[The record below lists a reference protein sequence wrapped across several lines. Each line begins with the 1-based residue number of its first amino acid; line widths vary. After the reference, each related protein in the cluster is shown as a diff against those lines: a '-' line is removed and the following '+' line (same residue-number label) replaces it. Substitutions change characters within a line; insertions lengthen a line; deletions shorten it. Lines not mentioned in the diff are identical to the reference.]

1 MSFSGLK
8 SSYAKSARAN
18 EKSHTVLKDV
28 WAHVNPMA
36 GLLVSQAG
44 LVSASSEKLIFATS
58 GATHFSF
65 QIELGWDRCIGCFQ
79 TGPGHRDL

>member
-8 SSYAKSARAN
+8 ASYAKSARAN

-44 LVSASSEKLIFATS
+44 LVSASSASRNYRALY
-58 GATHFSF
+58 TH
-65 QIELGWDRCIGCFQ
+65 RCGRI
-79 TGPGHRDL
+79 

>member
-44 LVSASSEKLIFATS
+44 LVSANDDTCSHSSPPQLKLT
-58 GATHFSF
+58 
-65 QIELGWDRCIGCFQ
+65 
-79 TGPGHRDL
+79 